1 MTRVPPPSQIFPVIV
16 GVLMLFGGLHALS
29 SPASGDDQ
37 ADSQRPPQTEA
48 EIVETVA
55 RLVDQLSH
63 ADKQQRANAIA
74 QLGEMAEKAESAA
87 GALVSLLAENKES
100 IGVGRIAS
108 AISGHA
114 ERALCRIGKPAV
126 PALVNG
132 LKHDD
137 IVVRRRAAQILGQIQ
152 DPRAIE
158 PLIAVLDDMDRELT
172 GAATTALGHLAPAAV
187 EPLLRTLA
195 EGSAQQRQYAAGALG
210 ATKDMRAVEPLL
222 IALQA
227 QDPLL
232 QKWAAHALSNNL
244 TDESKATLSRPEN
257 TRRLLD
263 ALKTDAKE
271 FQSTMANLLYRLAP
285 GIPELLIA
293 ALDDPDVRVRQGAS
307 IAIGG
312 ASDSRVIKPLLRI
325 ASVPSNPSK
334 PDEIERRI
342 NAFQS
347 LWQSTSKLE
356 RPDPILDVALPALQD
371 LSPRIR
377 AAAAAAL
384 RSIASKWATERRAV
398 PDLIAALAV
407 EMEGNTLL
415 QIVQT
420 LAETPDLRAV
430 DPLLAV
436 LTRPTMFS
444 TVDDAPREKLNRQLV
459 LDREAAIRDEVV
471 KALAQIGDARAI
483 PAIRT
488 LLPMQRRSVLEALG
502 QFHDQESVPE
512 FIAAISPRALQT
524 SEQIN
529 LATGG
534 AKALTSTPDPRAVPA
549 LLQAMSQTGRVFE
562 WNRDPYLELRQQLG
576 QALAV
581 VGDERAADALLL
593 MARSVPAFP
602 WTRATVAIDHD
613 DGGISHHPAAWPLF
627 KIGIPAVPR
636 LIEELQTAPPN
647 NRNDGEGAFDG
658 TRQGR
663 EVAAW
668 VLHNLFSQGGLQPGD
683 GVVAI
688 PTLIHALNDRSP
700 LVRQHSVEALG
711 SLKAS
716 QAIPALIQLVD
727 HPRHALDGLPA
738 QDDGPFAVEV
748 ATACENWQRR
758 TNHILKAVARAL
770 SLIGDEKSVGAV
782 EKLLKHES
790 PDVRKSAVYAML
802 STRHPQRIEWLL
814 KLLSD
819 PAEQVH
825 ETAVRQLGFASD
837 RRIVQPL
844 ILELQASQP
853 LSIRAMA
860 AQSLGLLG
868 DHAAA
873 DALAE
878 AMQDPDHKLQLN
890 SAVALL
896 ELNDDR
902 GYETFRRMLTEEPAS
917 RREES
922 FQHLTMIA
930 MHSDYLNRA
939 RLIHF
944 GARQLLLQVATT
956 DMNVRVRAYGA
967 SALRGVSDEA
977 TINGLLTLIRD
988 PEEWVRCDALSV
1000 FADTADSRAVDV
1012 LLKALKDDQPLVR
1025 RMAAHKLG
1033 RFKSLQVQSSLVE
1046 TLRDADPDTRE
1057 AALNALV
1064 QQKAVK
1070 VRESILELSRS
1081 DPNPKVRARAKRV
1094 ASVLAGD

>member
-1 MTRVPPPSQIFPVIV
+1 MTTVPPVPPRSQILPVVV
-16 GVLMLFGGLHALS
+16 GVLVLFGGLHSLS
-29 SPASGDDQ
+29 APASGDDQ
-37 ADSQRPPQTEA
+37 AVPQRPPQTEA

-55 RLVDQLSH
+55 RLVDQLSS
-63 ADKQQRANAIA
+63 ADKQQRANAIV

-132 LKHDD
+132 LTHDD
-137 IVVRRRAAQILGQIQ
+137 IVVRRRSAQILGQIQ

-158 PLIAVLDDMDRELT
+158 PLIAVLDDKDRELT

-195 EGSAQQRQYAAGALG
+195 EGSVQQRQYAAGALG
-210 ATKDMRAVEPLL
+210 ATKDVRAVDPLL

-257 TRRLLD
+257 TRRLLA
-263 ALKTDAKE
+263 ALKTDTKE
-271 FQSTMANLLYRLAP
+271 LHSTIANLLYRLAP

-293 ALDDPDVRVRQGAS
+293 ALDDPDARVRRGAS

-312 ASDSRVIKPLLRI
+312 ASDSRVIKPLLKI
-325 ASVPSNPSK
+325 AAMPSDPAK

-342 NAFQS
+342 NAFHS
-347 LWQSTSKLE
+347 LWQSISKLE

-371 LSPRIR
+371 RSPRIR

-384 RSIASKWATERRAV
+384 RTIASKWASERRAV

-407 EMEGNTLL
+407 EMEGNALL

-420 LAETPDLRAV
+420 LAVTPDLRAV

-436 LTRPTMFS
+436 LTRPTMYS
-444 TVDDAPREKLNRQLV
+444 RVNDTPREKLNPQLA
-459 LDREAAIRDEVV
+459 LDREAAIRDQVV

-483 PAIRT
+483 PAIRA
-488 LLPMQRRSVLEALG
+488 LLPLQRRSVLEALG
-502 QFHDQESVPE
+502 QLHDQESVPE
-512 FIAAISPRALQT
+512 FIAAISPPALHT
-524 SEQIN
+524 PAQIS

-549 LLQAMSQTGRVFE
+549 LLQAMSQTGSVFD

-593 MARSVPAFP
+593 MARSVPAVP
-602 WTRATVAIDHD
+602 WTTATVAIDHD

-627 KIGIPAVPR
+627 RIGIPAIPR
-636 LIEELQTAPPN
+636 LIEELQTAPPS
-647 NRNDGEGAFDG
+647 NRNDGEAAINE

-716 QAIPALIQLVD
+716 QAIPALIHLVD
-727 HPRHALDGLPA
+727 HPRHALDGLPT
-738 QDDGPFAVEV
+738 QDDGPFAVE
-748 ATACENWQRR
+748 ACENWQRR

-770 SLIGDEKSVGAV
+770 SLIGDETSVGAV
-782 EKLLKHES
+782 EKLLNHAS

-917 RREES
+917 RREENI
-922 FQHLTMIA
+922 QHLTLIA
-930 MHSDYLNRA
+930 MHSDFLNRA
-939 RLIHF
+939 RLMHV

-988 PEEWVRCDALSV
+988 PEEWVRCDALSA
-1000 FADTADSRAVDV
+1000 FADTADPRVVDV
-1012 LLKALKDDQPLVR
+1012 LLKALKDDKPLVR
-1025 RMAAHKLG
+1025 RMAAYKLG
-1033 RFKSLQVQSSLVE
+1033 RFKSPQVQSSLVE
-1046 TLRDADPDTRE
+1046 TLGDADPGTRE
-1057 AALNALV
+1057 AALNALL
-1064 QQKAVK
+1064 QQKSVE
-1070 VRESILELSRS
+1070 VRESVLELSRS

-1094 ASVLAGD
+1094 AALLAGD